1 MRQWFLLALIAG
13 LVACTADKSEPIF
26 DILIINGT
34 VYDGSDNP
42 PTQSNIGITGDRIAA
57 TNVPA
62 DAKADTVIDATGLLI
77 MPGFIDPH
85 THAPLSGIDL
95 TAHLNFLTQGVTTVI
110 VGSDGGGID
119 NRESTVADLAA
130 NGTGANIAW
139 FAGHGAIREAVME
152 LEDREPTDDELDAMR
167 ERVAQEISNGAL
179 GLSTGLYYAPGSF
192 ASTDEVVA
200 LTQVAADMGGIYDTH
215 LRDESSYTVGLLPAV
230 DEAIEIARRT
240 GIAVHISHIKALGKD
255 TWGQSEEVVRRV
267 NEARADGLSIT
278 ANQYP
283 WRASNVRLASA
294 LVPRWVMAGSRD
306 DMRERLRD
314 QTLADMIR
322 EEMTQNLAR
331 RGGPEAMLITTSDSA
346 YRGMTLLR
354 VSQVLETD
362 PLTAAIELVE
372 TEDPNIASFVMNQ
385 DDIDTFRVQPWV
397 MTGSD
402 GGRGHPRFSASYP
415 KAWRDFVRD
424 REMLSAEQF
433 VHRSSGLVADTL
445 GLCDRGY
452 LRPGYA
458 ADIAIINESDFQPL
472 ADFENP
478 DRLSSG
484 VVHLLV
490 NGARVISDSEHHERR
505 AGRVLAKTE
514 FDCPAES

>member
-1 MRQWFLLALIAG
+1 MRRWLTLVLLAG
-13 LVACTADKSEPIF
+13 LVACGAGEPEPEF

-34 VYDGSDNP
+34 VYDGSDSA
-42 PTQSNIGITGDRIAA
+42 PTQSNIGITGDRITA
-57 TNVPA
+57 TDVGA
-62 DAKADTVIDATGLLI
+62 GAKASTVIDATGLLI

-85 THAPLSGIDL
+85 THAPLSGDDA

-110 VGSDGGGID
+110 VGSDGGGVD
-119 NRESTVADLAA
+119 DREATFAALTA
-130 NGTGANIAW
+130 NGSGANIAW
-139 FAGHGAIREAVME
+139 FAGHGAVREAVME
-152 LEDREPTDDELDAMR
+152 LEDRAPTDDEIDAMR
-167 ERVAQEISNGAL
+167 ELVVEEINNGAI

-267 NEARADGLSIT
+267 NEARAAGLSIS

-306 DMRERLRD
+306 DMRSRLRD
-314 QTLADMIR
+314 ASLADRIR

-331 RGGPEAMLITTSDSA
+331 RGGPEAMLITSADSA

-362 PLTAAIELVE
+362 PLSAAIELVV

-424 REMLSAEQF
+424 RDMLTPEQF

-458 ADIAIINESDFQPL
+458 ADIVIIDESEFQPL

-484 VVHLLV
+484 VVHLLI
-490 NGARVISDSEHHERR
+490 NGTLVISDAERRERR

-514 FDCPAES
+514 LDCPASP

>member
-1 MRQWFLLALIAG
+1 MGGAQDLNGTPR
-13 LVACTADKSEPIF
+13 
-26 DILIINGT
+26 IINGT
-34 VYDGSDNP
+34 VYDGSDSP
-42 PTQSNIGITGDRIAA
+42 AGQSNIGVTDGRISA
-57 TNVPA
+57 TNVAA
-62 DAKADTVIDATGLLI
+62 DASANTVIDAEGLLV

-85 THAPLSGIDL
+85 THASLEGTDA

-110 VGSDGGGID
+110 VGSDGRGVD
-119 NRESTVADLAA
+119 DREATFADLAA
-130 NGTGANIAW
+130 NGSGANIAW
-139 FAGHGAIREAVME
+139 FAGHGAIREAVMD
-152 LEDREPTDDELDAMR
+152 LEDRAPTSDELDAMR
-167 ERVAQEISNGAL
+167 GLLSEEMESGAL

-192 ASTDEVVA
+192 ATTDEVVA
-200 LTQVAADMGGIYDTH
+200 LAQVAADLGGIYDTH

-230 DEAIEIARRT
+230 DEAIDIARRG
-240 GIAVHISHIKALGKD
+240 GIVVHISHIKALGKD
-255 TWGQSEEVVRRV
+255 TWGQSSDVVRKI
-267 NEARADGLSIT
+267 NEARAEGLAIT

-306 DMRERLRD
+306 DMRSRLLD
-314 QTLADMIR
+314 PSLADR
-322 EEMTQNLAR
+322 VRDEMTQNLER
-331 RGGPEAMLITTSDSA
+331 RGGPEAMLITTADSA

-354 VSQVLETD
+354 ISQVLETE
-362 PLTAAIELVE
+362 PVSAAIELVV

-424 REMLSAEQF
+424 RDMLSPEQF
-433 VHRSSGLVADTL
+433 VHRSTGLVADTL

-458 ADIAIINESDFQPL
+458 ADIVIIDESEFEPL

-478 DRLSSG
+478 DRLSTG
-484 VVHLLV
+484 VVQLLV
-490 NGARVISDSEHHERR
+490 NGTLVIGNSKYRERR
-505 AGRVLAKTE
+505 AGRVLAKPDL
-514 FDCPAES
+514 DCPPGR